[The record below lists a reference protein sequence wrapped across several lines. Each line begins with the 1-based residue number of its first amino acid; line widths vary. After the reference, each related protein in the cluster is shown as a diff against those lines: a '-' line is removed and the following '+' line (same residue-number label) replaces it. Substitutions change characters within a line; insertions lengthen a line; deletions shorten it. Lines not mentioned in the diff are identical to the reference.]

1 MSKREVLDE
10 ELLENIPL
18 ELIMEEEMPELDRL
32 LDAETE
38 LPTGEKGV
46 ATQAVATQ
54 LDANGEGGKEE
65 GHNSR
70 HPCQGLPITV
80 VYVNRSNN
88 KL

>member
-18 ELIMEEEMPELDRL
+18 ELTMEEEMPALDRL

-38 LPTGEKGV
+38 LPNGEKGV

-54 LDANGEGGKEE
+54 LDANGEGGNTVK
-65 GHNSR
+65 GGR
-70 HPCQGLPITV
+70 RKGITV
-80 VYVNRSNN
+80 GTLARGCPSQ
-88 KL
+88 